1 MKKIS
6 FLLVIAAALQWF
18 APARIFSQDTT
29 NTASMLDLVKDSTEQ
44 TEYVKNA
51 FKSTRII
58 NGQSI
63 EMLGAGS
70 LDFRI
75 LHRFG
80 PLNLGIGQLFGIDQ
94 ATTRFGFDYAPFN
107 DLLIGIGR
115 STAKKELDGFIKYR
129 LLTQSRGAREMPLA
143 VVLVAGITCWTI
155 PYADP
160 TVANYFTSRLA
171 FFQQIL
177 IGSKI
182 SNIFTVQLSPTLV
195 HQNFVDLKTDP
206 HDICALG
213 VGGRIRLTNRISL
226 TIDWYHYFNGQK
238 YIITGNVKSPLN
250 FDPLAIGLDI
260 ETGGHVFQI
269 HLSNSAGLNERAFI
283 LETYNNWL
291 KGQIQL
297 GFNISRVF
305 QL

>member
-1 MKKIS
+1 
-6 FLLVIAAALQWF
+6 
-18 APARIFSQDTT
+18 
-29 NTASMLDLVKDSTEQ
+29 MLDLVKDSTAE

-80 PLNLGIGQLFGIDQ
+80 PINLGASQLFGIDQ
-94 ATTRFGFDYAPFN
+94 ATTRFGFDYAPCN

-115 STAKKELDGFIKYR
+115 SSGKKELDGFIKYR
-129 LLTQSRGAREMPLA
+129 LLQQSIGARTMPLT
-143 VVLVAGITCWTI
+143 VVLLAGATCWTG
-155 PYADP
+155 PYQDL
-160 TVANYFTSRLA
+160 TVENYFSSRLA

-177 IGSKI
+177 LGSKI
-182 SNIFTVQLSPTLV
+182 SNVFTFQLTPTLV

-206 HDICALG
+206 HDIYALG
-213 VGGRIRLTNRISL
+213 VGGRIRLSNRISL

-238 YIITGNVKSPLN
+238 YVVSDGFKNPLN
-250 FDPLAIGLDI
+250 FDPLAIGVDI

-269 HLSNSAGLNERAFI
+269 HLSNSSGLNERAFI
-283 LETYNNWL
+283 FETYNNWL
-291 KGQIQL
+291 TGGIHL